1 MKTATTGARK
11 KGISPILA
19 TVILIAVTLIAA
31 IAISGFVFGLFGTY
45 TNTARVEAISYSCT
59 GTPEVCTIGLQN
71 IGTANTALFGTCT
84 LAFGGSNYNGVAA
97 VSSGSLNG
105 GSSAIIT
112 CTGPAGS
119 HATVGS
125 QIEGSILLNNG
136 ADVLFSANGQ

>member
-1 MKTATTGARK
+1 MKSSKVGR

-19 TVILIAVTLIAA
+19 TVILIAITLIAA

-45 TNTARVEAISYSCT
+45 TNTARVEATSYVCT
-59 GTPEVCTIGLQN
+59 GTPETCTVSLQN
-71 IGTANTALFGTCT
+71 IGTVNTSLAGSCT
-84 LAFGGSNYNGVAA
+84 LTFGGAIYTGVAA

-105 GSSAIIT
+105 GSIAVTT

-119 HATVGS
+119 HAPVGT

-136 ADVLFSANGQ
+136 ANVLFSANGQ